1 MRGERIRDPVRPDL
15 RGVVDAQT
23 HPRFDARADD
33 QSGAI
38 QVTLG
43 EACERSGEWWDHG
56 PEHERVDVVEGK
68 ILARQKRIDHDR
80 QLVLGLVVPCRGA
93 PGRDELRS
101 VVRAEDDVRVSDVG
115 REQRRHQSFASVA
128 PVRMPRF
135 PMPIALS
142 RFATFAG
149 TYLSMAAPNA
159 ASSFTRDAET
169 KRNSGA
175 VMR

>member
-1 MRGERIRDPVRPDL
+1 ADRIGRGRQRKAKESGGAYKERLRRAREPGRECPAEKVALGAHDVEVRRGPEVNDDGRATVPAMRGERIRDPVRPDL

-68 ILARQKRIDHDR
+68 ILARQKRI
-80 QLVLGLVVPCRGA
+80 
-93 PGRDELRS
+93 
-101 VVRAEDDVRVSDVG
+101 
-115 REQRRHQSFASVA
+115 
-128 PVRMPRF
+128 
-135 PMPIALS
+135 
-142 RFATFAG
+142 
-149 TYLSMAAPNA
+149 
-159 ASSFTRDAET
+159 
-169 KRNSGA
+169 
-175 VMR
+175 